1 MIKFVKFDSIKQ
13 PDPIPLEVKRHP
25 CVYGHPC
32 LESREEEVD
41 SYFLTRIKEEEEG
54 EKKGDEAS
62 TKEETGDEGEKAEG
76 EEENKEGGEAEVEER
91 KEGEDEKEREEVA
104 AKEDA

>member
-1 MIKFVKFDSIKQ
+1 ML
-13 PDPIPLEVKRHP
+13 LEWCTKYLFALLLQL
-25 CVYGHPC
+25 CYFC
-32 LESREEEVD
+32 

-104 AKEDA
+104 AKEDAWRMEGR